1 MANHSRLEVW
11 HLANALS
18 LAVHLAAN
26 QFPARGAPGLR
37 AQLLRSVAS
46 IPANIAEGAGQS
58 TPGQFVQ
65 FLGIAIGSANEVET
79 HLTLAIGLG
88 LIAPATG
95 AQLIADTQRVRRML
109 WGLRKRLDDR
119 ISGRND

>member
-1 MANHSRLEVW
+1 MANHTRLHVW

-18 LAVHLAAN
+18 LAVHLAAAR
-26 QFPARGAPGLR
+26 FPPRIAPGLKT
-37 AQLLRSVAS
+37 QLLRAVAS

-58 TPGQFVQ
+58 TAAGFVHY
-65 FLGIAIGSANEVET
+65 LSVAIGSANEVET

-88 LIAPATG
+88 IISAATG

-109 WGLRKRLDDR
+109 WGLRSRMDQR
-119 ISGRND
+119 TTGRND